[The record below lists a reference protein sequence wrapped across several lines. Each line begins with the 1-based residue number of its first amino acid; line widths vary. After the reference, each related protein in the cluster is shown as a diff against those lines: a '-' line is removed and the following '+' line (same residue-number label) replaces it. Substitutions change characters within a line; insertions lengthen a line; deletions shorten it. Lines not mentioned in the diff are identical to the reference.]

1 MLAIALAPQAKEYII
16 ASHVSAEAGHAAML
30 NYMGLKP
37 LLSLDLRL
45 GEGTGAALGLFIA
58 EAGVRTLVEM
68 ATFAEAAV
76 DEGGNAK

>member
-1 MLAIALAPQAKEYII
+1 
-16 ASHVSAEAGHAAML
+16 ML

-37 LLSLDLRL
+37 LMSLDMRL
-45 GEGTGAALGLFIA
+45 GEGTGAAIGLFIA

-76 DEGGNAK
+76 DEGGNAKA